1 MPTNKDVKRLV
12 RWRMHKT
19 GESYTSARTQILKK
33 KNPLPADYARLAGMS
48 DDAVRAKTGC
58 NWELWVRALDYA
70 KATKMSHRD
79 LARHIYE
86 KYEIS
91 GWWAQTVAVGYERI
105 RGLREIGQRRDGTYE
120 VNKSKTIG
128 VPIAKLYSAFSDKRT
143 RDRWL
148 PDAKLTIR
156 TSRREKSMR
165 ITWEDGTPLDVY
177 FTAKGDAKSQVN
189 VQHRSLPNKAATTKM
204 KAYWSERLVALGQS
218 LN

>member
-1 MPTNKDVKRLV
+1 MGTN
-12 RWRMHKT
+12 
-19 GESYTSARTQILKK
+19 
-33 KNPLPADYARLAGMS
+33 
-48 DDAVRAKTGC
+48 
-58 NWELWVRALDYA
+58 
-70 KATKMSHRD
+70 RD
-79 LARHIYE
+79 
-86 KYEIS
+86 
-91 GWWAQTVAVGYERI
+91 GWYERI

-128 VPIAKLYSAFSDKRT
+128 VPIAKLYRAFSAKRT
-143 RDRWL
+143 RERWL

-189 VQHRSLPNKAATTKM
+189 VQHRGLPNKAATTRM
-204 KAYWSERLVALGQS
+204 KAYWSERLAALGQV